1 MLQQSTLP
9 ACPAADLV
17 LSVAVQSTMHWTRLF
32 TRLLSEDVK
41 LVGPT
46 VSCQNVLHGVDPTL
60 TVNLTSVPHVQFTAM
75 ATDQVSGLLPNVGAA

>member
-9 ACPAADLV
+9 ACSAASLG

-32 TRLLSEDVK
+32 TRLLNEDIK

-46 VSCQNVLHGVDPTL
+46 VSCQNVLHGVDPSL

-75 ATDQVSGLLPNVGAA
+75 ATDQVSGLLPD